1 MFVTYFYSI
10 YERVILAKD
19 LVKRKVD
26 QDFLDDFSK
35 QEWSSK
41 FEKKQINLIVEER
54 FQYLIKAIV
63 TVNT

>member
-1 MFVTYFYSI
+1 MFVTYFYSV

-41 FEKKQINLIVEER
+41 FEKK
-54 FQYLIKAIV
+54 
-63 TVNT
+63 